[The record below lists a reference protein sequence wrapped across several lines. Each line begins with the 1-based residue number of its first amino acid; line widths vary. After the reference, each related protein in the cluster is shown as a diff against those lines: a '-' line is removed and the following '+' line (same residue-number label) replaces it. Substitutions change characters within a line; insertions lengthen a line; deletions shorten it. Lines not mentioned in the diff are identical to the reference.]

1 MKSFVIQNYS
11 TPNSMKQNLI
21 IVAGVSG
28 SGKTT
33 IGKLLAEKL
42 KLPFQDADDY
52 HPQANKAKMA
62 AGQPLNDDD
71 RKPWLEIL
79 ADRLEQWSGEEGVV
93 LACSALKESYRE
105 LLSQKVNPQWVF
117 LDGSYELLESRL
129 TNRKGHFFKSNLL
142 QSQLDTFEKADY
154 GIHVSIEP
162 SPKEIVS
169 NIINRLKL

>member
-1 MKSFVIQNYS
+1 MMK
-11 TPNSMKQNLI
+11 NLI

-42 KLPFQDADDY
+42 NLPFKDADDY
-52 HPQANKAKMA
+52 HPQANKDKMA
-62 AGQPLNDDD
+62 AGYPLNDED

-79 ADRLEQWSGEEGVV
+79 ADHMKQWSREDGAV
-93 LACSALKESYRE
+93 LACSALKESYRK
-105 LLSQKVNPQWVF
+105 LLSKQDDPQWVF
-117 LDGSYELLESRL
+117 LDGSYELLKSRL
-129 TNRKGHFFKSNLL
+129 SNRKGHFFKSNLL

-162 SPKEIVS
+162 SPSEIVS
-169 NIINRLKL
+169 NIINRLKM